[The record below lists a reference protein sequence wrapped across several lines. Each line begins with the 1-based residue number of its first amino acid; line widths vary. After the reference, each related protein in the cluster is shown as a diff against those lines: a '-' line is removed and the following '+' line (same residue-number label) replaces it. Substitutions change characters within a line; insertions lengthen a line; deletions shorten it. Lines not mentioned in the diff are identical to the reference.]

1 MKILQIT
8 HYGSLTNYGALLQAY
23 ALQRALTELGHDVT
37 LLRASFS
44 FHNILKKWYK
54 NPLRV
59 VKAWNRRRAE
69 LEAEKKHPRKFS
81 EFASRYM
88 KLSEL
93 EFHSHKDLIKAGL
106 TADALVTGSDQ
117 VWSSKKPSSAYFLEF
132 GPVAALRFSY
142 AASVGSKAC
151 MDAKYLSEFKKKT
164 RNFSG
169 ISVREKEALE
179 QCFSAGI
186 NTAIQVPD
194 PVMLFSP
201 EQWRQQ
207 LNLSTTAPERRYCLI
222 YTVGHNRISVDSKLA
237 EYCRKKGIQII
248 AVPAQ
253 HHTEVNAKGVQCV
266 YPTIPEFLSLID
278 NADFVVTDSF
288 HGTAFSLL
296 LNTPFVVIPKN
307 SHDARFITLDEY
319 FNISGAYFQ
328 GDIDSC
334 LAFNFD
340 FDAINEK
347 INALRSKG
355 WDFLRRTTGVKK

>member
-44 FHNILKKWYK
+44 YHNVLKKWYK
-54 NPLRV
+54 NPFRI

-69 LEAEKKHPRKFS
+69 LRAEKKHPRKFS
-81 EFASRYM
+81 EFAAGYM

-93 EFHSHKDLIKAGL
+93 EFHSHRDLVKAGL
-106 TADALVTGSDQ
+106 VADALVTGSDQ
-117 VWSSKKPSSAYFLEF
+117 VWSSKRPSPAYFLEF
-132 GPVAALRFSY
+132 GPAEALRFSY

-151 MDAKYLSEFKKKT
+151 FDEKYLAEIKKKT

-169 ISVREKEALE
+169 ISVREKEALD
-179 QCFSAGI
+179 QCLSAGI
-186 NTAIQVPD
+186 DTAIQVPD

-207 LNLSTTAPERRYCLI
+207 LNLSAAVSERRYCLI
-222 YTVGHNRISVDSKLA
+222 YTVGHNMISIDSKLT
-237 EYCRKKGIQII
+237 EYCRKKGLQII

-266 YPTIPEFLSLID
+266 YPTVPEFLSLID

-288 HGTAFSLL
+288 HGTAFSILF
-296 LNTPFVVIPKN
+296 NTPFVVIPKN

-319 FNISGAYFQ
+319 FDISGAYFK
-328 GDIDSC
+328 GNIDSC
-334 LAFNFD
+334 LAFKFD
-340 FDAINEK
+340 FDTINEK
-347 INALRSKG
+347 IDTLRRQG
-355 WDFLRRTTGVKK
+355 WEFLCRTTGAER